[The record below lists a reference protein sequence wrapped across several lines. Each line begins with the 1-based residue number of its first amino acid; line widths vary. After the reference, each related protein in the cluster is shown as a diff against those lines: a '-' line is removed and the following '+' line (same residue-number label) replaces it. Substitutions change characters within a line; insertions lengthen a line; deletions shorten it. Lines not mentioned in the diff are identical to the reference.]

1 MQENVKTN
9 SYGTGNVNS
18 KISYFRDSAILDF
31 GTQSFSRVCKVFF
44 HLSSTAATTLRAY
57 DLAMAYVQGRYCKK
71 TGLKNSGRTRYFL
84 SRKWLP
90 IFSQNPRTSPPF
102 DRGQSSAQIPLH
114 FNTGKTVCSRHETPP
129 C

>member
-1 MQENVKTN
+1 MQKDHGFLPEQYLGMPWRMEKENMQENVKTN

-71 TGLKNSGRTRYFL
+71 TGLEEFRENS
-84 SRKWLP
+84 
-90 IFSQNPRTSPPF
+90 IFSLSKMVAHFFPESQN
-102 DRGQSSAQIPLH
+102 IPTLW
-114 FNTGKTVCSRHETPP
+114 
-129 C
+129 